1 MAVMITGAKNVD
13 EALGKSIRLFFQNH
27 AIVKLGVKGRAKGT
41 SVADIVQQLE
51 VNSFSSYNPP
61 AFTLL
66 QF

>member
-1 MAVMITGAKNVD
+1 VD

-51 VNSFSSYNPP
+51 VESFSSYNPP
-61 AFTLL
+61 AFPLL